1 MKVVVL
7 LGGASPE
14 REVSLWTGEAVVKAL
29 TQLGHQAIPIDPN
42 RALPKKLLELAP
54 DFVWIALHGST
65 GEDGT
70 IQGLLDWLDLPY
82 NGSGV
87 LASACGMDKVVSKDL
102 LHGAGLPVIPYRVLE
117 DPKLEAPK
125 LKSPKAFPQEC
136 LEALGLPM
144 VVKPAQAGSSVGV
157 SIVQEIG
164 EFPAALEKALRYSPQ
179 ALAETFIPGK
189 EITVTV
195 FGEKT
200 YPAIEMIPQVTAF
213 YDYEDKYRA
222 GGSRHLL
229 PPDLP
234 KTILDLLDDHAL
246 KVYRAFKCSGVARV
260 DFRVTPE
267 GQAWVLEVNTLPGMT
282 NTSLVPEAMAAVGI
296 SFEQLVQLS
305 LEEGLSRR
313 PQK

>member
-14 REVSLWTGEAVVKAL
+14 REVSLMTGQAVVEAL
-29 TQLGHQAIPIDPN
+29 TRLGHQAIPVDPD
-42 RALPKKLLELAP
+42 RELPKKLLELAP
-54 DFVWIALHGST
+54 DFVWIALHGAT

-70 IQGLLDWLDLPY
+70 VQGLLDWLDFAY

-117 DPKLEAPK
+117 HADNDP
-125 LKSPKAFPQEC
+125 QDC
-136 LEALGLPM
+136 LEALGLPL

-157 SIVQEIG
+157 SIVRDMA
-164 EFPAALEKALRYSPQ
+164 EFPEAVEKALRYSPQ

-195 FGEKT
+195 FGKKT
-200 YPAIEMIPQVTAF
+200 YPAIEITPQVTSF
-213 YDYEDKYRA
+213 YDYEDKYSA
-222 GGSRHLL
+222 GGSHHLL

-234 KTILDLLDDHAL
+234 ETTLDLLSVHAL

-267 GQAWVLEVNTLPGMT
+267 GKAWVLEVNTLPGMT
-282 NTSLVPEAMAAVGI
+282 STSLVPESMAAAGI
-296 SFEQLVQLS
+296 SFEQLVKLS
-305 LEEGLSRR
+305 LENGLSHR
-313 PQK
+313 P

>member
-14 REVSLWTGEAVVKAL
+14 REVSMWTGEAVVEAL
-29 TQLGHQAIPIDPN
+29 TRLGHQAIPLDPD
-42 RALPKKLLELAP
+42 RELPQKLLELAP

-87 LASACGMDKVVSKDL
+87 LASACGMDKAISKDL
-102 LHGAGLPVIPYRVLE
+102 LHGVGLLVIPYRVLE
-117 DPKLEAPK
+117 DPKAD
-125 LKSPKAFPQEC
+125 PQEC

-144 VVKPAQAGSSVGV
+144 VVKPVQAGSSVGV
-157 SIVQEIG
+157 SIVREIT
-164 EFPAALEKALRYSPQ
+164 EFPEALEKALRYSPQ

-234 KTILDLLDDHAL
+234 KTTLDLLDDHAL
-246 KVYRAFKCSGVARV
+246 KVYRAFKCRGVARV

-282 NTSLVPEAMAAVGI
+282 STSLVPEAMAAAGV
-296 SFEQLVQLS
+296 SFEQLVKLS

-313 PQK
+313 PQKTVNAL

>member
-7 LGGASPE
+7 LGGTSPE
-14 REVSLWTGEAVVKAL
+14 REVSLMTGQAVVEAL
-29 TQLGHQAIPIDPN
+29 SRLGHQAIPVDPD
-42 RALPKKLLELAP
+42 RELPKKLLELAP

-70 IQGLLDWLDLPY
+70 VQGLLDWLDFAY

-117 DPKLEAPK
+117 SADIDP
-125 LKSPKAFPQEC
+125 QNC
-136 LEALGLPM
+136 LEALGLPL

-157 SIVQEIG
+157 SIVRDMA
-164 EFPAALEKALRYSPQ
+164 EFPVAVEKALRYSPQ

-195 FGEKT
+195 FGKKT
-200 YPAIEMIPQVTAF
+200 YPAIEITPQVTSF
-213 YDYEDKYRA
+213 YDYEDKYSA
-222 GGSRHLL
+222 GGSHHLL

-234 KTILDLLDDHAL
+234 ETTLDLLSDHAL

-267 GQAWVLEVNTLPGMT
+267 GKAWVLEVNTLPGMT
-282 NTSLVPEAMAAVGI
+282 STSLVPESMAAAGI
-296 SFEQLVQLS
+296 SFEQLVKLS
-305 LEEGLSRR
+305 LENGLSHR
-313 PQK
+313 P

>member
-7 LGGASPE
+7 LGGTSPE
-14 REVSLWTGEAVVKAL
+14 REVSLMTGQAVVEAL
-29 TQLGHQAIPIDPN
+29 TRLGHQAIPVDPD
-42 RALPKKLLELAP
+42 RELPKKLLELAP

-70 IQGLLDWLDLPY
+70 VQGLLDWLDFDY

-117 DPKLEAPK
+117 SADIDP
-125 LKSPKAFPQEC
+125 QNC
-136 LEALGLPM
+136 LEALGLPL

-157 SIVQEIG
+157 SIVQDMA
-164 EFPAALEKALRYSPQ
+164 EFPVAVEKALRYSPQ

-195 FGEKT
+195 FGKKT
-200 YPAIEMIPQVTAF
+200 YPAIEITPQVTSF
-213 YDYEDKYRA
+213 YDYEDKYSA
-222 GGSRHLL
+222 GGSHHLL

-234 KTILDLLDDHAL
+234 ETTLDLLSDHAL

-267 GQAWVLEVNTLPGMT
+267 GKAWVLEVNTLPGMT
-282 NTSLVPEAMAAVGI
+282 STSLVPESMAAAGI
-296 SFEQLVQLS
+296 SFEQLVKLS
-305 LEEGLSRR
+305 LENGLSHR
-313 PQK
+313 P

>member
-7 LGGASPE
+7 LGGNSPE

-29 TQLGHQAIPIDPN
+29 TQLGHQAIAVDPD
-42 RALPKKLLELAP
+42 RELPQKLLELAP

-70 IQGLLDWLDLPY
+70 IQGLLDWLSLPY

-102 LHGAGLPVIPYRVLE
+102 LHGAGLPVIPYKVLE
-117 DPKLEAPK
+117 DPSAD
-125 LKSPKAFPQEC
+125 PQEC
-136 LEALGLPM
+136 LELGLPI

-157 SIVQEIG
+157 SIVREIT
-164 EFPAALEKALRYSPQ
+164 EFPAALAKALRYSPQ

-234 KTILDLLDDHAL
+234 GTILDLLDDHAL
-246 KVYRAFKCSGVARV
+246 RVYRAFKCRGVARV

-282 NTSLVPEAMAAVGI
+282 STSLVPEAMAAAGI
-296 SFEQLVQLS
+296 SFEQLVKLS
-305 LEEGLSRR
+305 LEDGLSRR
-313 PQK
+313 R

>member
-1 MKVVVL
+1 M
-7 LGGASPE
+7 
-14 REVSLWTGEAVVKAL
+14 TGQAVVEAL
-29 TQLGHQAIPIDPN
+29 TRLGHQAFPVDPD
-42 RALPKKLLELAP
+42 RELPQKLLELAP

-70 IQGLLDWLDLPY
+70 VQGLLDWLGFAY

-117 DPKLEAPK
+117 SADIDP
-125 LKSPKAFPQEC
+125 QDC
-136 LEALGLPM
+136 LEALGLPL

-157 SIVQEIG
+157 SIVRDMT
-164 EFPAALEKALRYSPQ
+164 EFTKAVEKALRYSPQ

-195 FGEKT
+195 LGKKT
-200 YPAIEMIPQVTAF
+200 YPAIEITPQVTSF
-213 YDYEDKYRA
+213 YDYEDKYSA
-222 GGSRHLL
+222 GGSHHLL

-234 KTILDLLDDHAL
+234 EATLDLLSEHAL

-267 GQAWVLEVNTLPGMT
+267 GKAWVLEVNTLPGMT
-282 NTSLVPEAMAAVGI
+282 STSLVPESMAAAGI
-296 SFEQLVQLS
+296 SFEQLVKLS
-305 LEEGLSRR
+305 LEDGLSHR
-313 PQK
+313 P

>member
-7 LGGASPE
+7 LGGTSPE
-14 REVSLWTGEAVVKAL
+14 REVSLMTGQAVVEAL
-29 TQLGHQAIPIDPN
+29 TRLGHQAIPVDPD
-42 RALPKKLLELAP
+42 RELPKKLLELAP

-70 IQGLLDWLDLPY
+70 VQGLLDWLDFAY

-117 DPKLEAPK
+117 SADIDP
-125 LKSPKAFPQEC
+125 QNC
-136 LEALGLPM
+136 LEALGLPL

-157 SIVQEIG
+157 SIVRDMA
-164 EFPAALEKALRYSPQ
+164 EFPVAVEKALRYSPQ

-195 FGEKT
+195 FGKKT
-200 YPAIEMIPQVTAF
+200 YPAIEITPQVTSF
-213 YDYEDKYRA
+213 YDYEDKYSA
-222 GGSRHLL
+222 GGSHHLL

-234 KTILDLLDDHAL
+234 ETTLDLLSDHAL

-267 GQAWVLEVNTLPGMT
+267 GKAWVLEVNTLPGMT
-282 NTSLVPEAMAAVGI
+282 STSLVPESMAAAGI
-296 SFEQLVQLS
+296 SFEQLVKLS
-305 LEEGLSRR
+305 LENGLSHRL
-313 PQK
+313 

>member
-7 LGGASPE
+7 LGGTSPE
-14 REVSLWTGEAVVKAL
+14 REVSLMTGQAVVDAL
-29 TQLGHQAIPIDPN
+29 TRLGHQAIPVDPD
-42 RALPKKLLELAP
+42 RELPKKLLELAP

-70 IQGLLDWLDLPY
+70 VQGLLDWLGFFY

-117 DPKLEAPK
+117 STDIDP
-125 LKSPKAFPQEC
+125 QDR

-157 SIVQEIG
+157 SIVRDMA
-164 EFPAALEKALRYSPQ
+164 EFPEAVEKALRYSPQ
-179 ALAETFIPGK
+179 VLAETFIPGK

-195 FGEKT
+195 FGKKT
-200 YPAIEMIPQVTAF
+200 YPAIEITPQVTSF
-213 YDYEDKYRA
+213 YNYEDKYSA
-222 GGSRHLL
+222 GGSHHLL

-234 KTILDLLDDHAL
+234 GTTLDLLSDHAL

-267 GQAWVLEVNTLPGMT
+267 GNAWVLEVNTLPGMT
-282 NTSLVPEAMAAVGI
+282 STSLVPESMAAAGI
-296 SFEQLVQLS
+296 SFEQLVKIS
-305 LEEGLSRR
+305 LENGLSHRS
-313 PQK
+313 

>member
-7 LGGASPE
+7 LGGISPE
-14 REVSLWTGEAVVKAL
+14 REVSLKTGEAVVGAL
-29 TQLGHQAIPIDPN
+29 TRLGHQAIPVDPD
-42 RALPKKLLELAP
+42 RELPRKLLELGP
-54 DFVWIALHGST
+54 DFVWIALHGAT

-70 IQGLLDWLDLPY
+70 IQGLLDWLGLPY

-102 LHGAGLPVIPYRVLE
+102 LQGAGLPVIPYQVLE
-117 DPKLEAPK
+117 NPEAAP
-125 LKSPKAFPQEC
+125 LAC

-157 SIVQEIG
+157 SIVQTIS
-164 EFPAALEKALRYSPQ
+164 EFPEALEKALRYSPQ

-195 FGEKT
+195 FGKKT
-200 YPAIEMIPQVTAF
+200 YPAIEIIPQVTAF
-213 YDYEDKYRA
+213 YDYEDKYST

-234 KTILDLLDDHAL
+234 ETTLDLLSDYAL
-246 KVYRAFKCSGVARV
+246 KVYRAFKCRGVARV

-267 GQAWVLEVNTLPGMT
+267 GQAWALEVNTLPGMT
-282 NTSLVPEAMAAVGI
+282 STSLVPEAMAAAGI
-296 SFEQLVQLS
+296 SFEQLVKLG
-305 LEEGLSRR
+305 LEDGLSRLLGVVY
-313 PQK
+313 P

>member
-7 LGGASPE
+7 LGGTSPE
-14 REVSLWTGEAVVKAL
+14 REVSLMTGKGVVEAL
-29 TQLGHQAIPIDPN
+29 TRLGHEAIPVDPD
-42 RALPKKLLELAP
+42 RELPKKLLELTP

-70 IQGLLDWLDLPY
+70 VQGLLDWLGFAY

-117 DPKLEAPK
+117 SADIDP
-125 LKSPKAFPQEC
+125 QDC

-157 SIVQEIG
+157 SIVLDIA
-164 EFPAALEKALRYSPQ
+164 EFPEAVEKALRYSPQ
-179 ALAETFIPGK
+179 ALAEAFIPGK

-195 FGEKT
+195 FGKKT
-200 YPAIEMIPQVTAF
+200 YPAIEITPQVTSF
-213 YDYEDKYRA
+213 YNYEDKYSE
-222 GGSRHLL
+222 GGSDHLL

-234 KTILDLLDDHAL
+234 ETTLDLLSDHTL
-246 KVYRAFKCSGVARV
+246 RVYRAFKCRGVARV

-267 GQAWVLEVNTLPGMT
+267 GKAWVLEVNTLPGMT
-282 NTSLVPEAMAAVGI
+282 STSLVPESMAAAGI
-296 SFEQLVQLS
+296 SFEQLVKLS
-305 LEEGLSRR
+305 LEDGLSHRL
-313 PQK
+313 

>member
-14 REVSLWTGEAVVKAL
+14 REVSMWTGEAVVEAL
-29 TQLGHQAIPIDPN
+29 TRLGHQAIPVNPD
-42 RALPKKLLELAP
+42 RELPKKLLELAP

-87 LASACGMDKVVSKDL
+87 LASACGMDKVISKDL
-102 LHGAGLPVIPYRVLE
+102 LHGAGLRVIPYRVLE
-117 DPKLEAPK
+117 DPKAD
-125 LKSPKAFPQEC
+125 PQAC
-136 LEALGLPM
+136 LEALALPM

-157 SIVQEIG
+157 SIVREIT
-164 EFPAALEKALRYSPQ
+164 EFPEALEKALRYSPQ
-179 ALAETFIPGK
+179 ALAEAFIPGK

-195 FGEKT
+195 FGEKPF
-200 YPAIEMIPQVTAF
+200 PAIEVIPQVTGF

-234 KTILDLLDDHAL
+234 KTTLDLLEDHAL
-246 KVYRAFKCSGVARV
+246 KVYRAFKCKGIARV

-282 NTSLVPEAMAAVGI
+282 STSLVPEAMAAAGI
-296 SFEQLVQLS
+296 SFEQLVTLS
-305 LEEGLSRR
+305 LEEGLARK
-313 PQK
+313 PQKTVNAL

>member
-7 LGGASPE
+7 LGGTSPE
-14 REVSLWTGEAVVKAL
+14 REVSLMTGQAVVEAL
-29 TQLGHQAIPIDPN
+29 TRLGHQAIPVDPD
-42 RALPKKLLELAP
+42 RELPKKLLELAP

-70 IQGLLDWLDLPY
+70 VQGLLDWLDFAY

-117 DPKLEAPK
+117 SADIDP
-125 LKSPKAFPQEC
+125 QNC
-136 LEALGLPM
+136 LEALGLPL

-157 SIVQEIG
+157 SIVRDMA
-164 EFPAALEKALRYSPQ
+164 EFPVAVEKALRYSPQ

-195 FGEKT
+195 FGKKT
-200 YPAIEMIPQVTAF
+200 YPAIEITPQVTSF
-213 YDYEDKYRA
+213 YDYEDKYSA
-222 GGSRHLL
+222 GGSHHLL

-234 KTILDLLDDHAL
+234 ETTLDLLSDHAL

-267 GQAWVLEVNTLPGMT
+267 GKAWVLEVNTLPGMT
-282 NTSLVPEAMAAVGI
+282 STSLVPESMAAAGI
-296 SFEQLVQLS
+296 SFEQLVKLS
-305 LEEGLSRR
+305 LENGLSHR
-313 PQK
+313 P